1 MAIYN
6 NDAVWLRPLGAA
18 KEKTLSSIGKLSG
31 GIGLQSA
38 ADDPAGMAV
47 SINLDAELRSLHQA
61 GSNTV
66 QALSMLRT
74 AEGGLSSITESLI
87 RIRELGVMAGSST
100 YSDSQ
105 REMIQAEI
113 ASLQEGIDNVAASTE
128 YNGTPLLD
136 GSAGELVFQVG
147 TGPTAS
153 SQIEYET
160 RDLSAAALGIAGA
173 SVLSVPDAQAL
184 IDTVDQ
190 ALSDVGQYQ
199 ADVGSKMNRVES
211 AGRGIEHRYGDPCG
225 GTPDVYLNRRD
236 RRHVAQPGLNSSKR
250 YPGCLTGPGR
260 LCVERNPAAVR
271 RQ

>member
-211 AGRGIEHRYGDPCG
+211 AGRGIE
-225 GTPDVYLNRRD
+225 TSIQNASSSLSQIRD
-236 RRHVAQPGLNSSKR
+236 TDYARESTNKASSMVQLKMAIAMAAQGKSMNTTMVQKLL
-250 YPGCLTGPGR
+250 G
-260 LCVERNPAAVR
+260 
-271 RQ
+271 